1 VLGEDYRVRL
11 EAFEGPL
18 DLLLFLIRKNE
29 VDIHDIPIARIT
41 DQYLGYV
48 GQLQHAYGSALDID
62 EAGEFLVM
70 AAMLTEIKSRM
81 LMPKPAQA
89 PSSDLL
95 APSTP
100 SEDPRTE
107 LVQQLLEYKRFRD
120 AADALEQRADEW
132 SRRYG
137 AARAAIDNDA
147 LKELLAQQQSDPTFH
162 VEVDDLNLVDLV
174 EAFKRIVDTVNF
186 DKLGEHQVTFDDTP
200 LEIHA
205 ADIIA
210 RLQLQP
216 KISSQSDASEP
227 EMELREFFHSRS
239 RSEMVGLFLALLE
252 LVRNG
257 KVGVRQ
263 ATVGGAIFVRARIQ
277 EVLPPA
283 TE

>member
-1 VLGEDYRVRL
+1 
-11 EAFEGPL
+11 L

>member
-1 VLGEDYRVRL
+1 MSRYAYPFPVLGEDYRVKL
-11 EAFEGPL
+11 ESFEGPL

-29 VDIHDIPIARIT
+29 VDIHDIPIAAIT

-48 GQLQHAYGSALDID
+48 AQFQHAHASRLDID

-81 LMPKPAQA
+81 LMPRPAHERSDDGSSPA
-89 PSSDLL
+89 P
-95 APSTP
+95 A
-100 SEDPRTE
+100 EDPRAE
-107 LVQQLLEYKRFRD
+107 LVRQLLEYKRYRD

-132 SRRYG
+132 ARRYG

-147 LKELLAQQQSDPTFH
+147 LKDVLAQQAP
-162 VEVDDLNLVDLV
+162 DLDLEDLSLVDLV
-174 EAFKRIVDTVNF
+174 EAFKKIVDTVNF

-205 ADIIA
+205 ADIVA
-210 RLQLQP
+210 RLNERAAAAP
-216 KISSQSDASEP
+216 NVEV
-227 EMELREFFHSRS
+227 ELREFFHSRT

-263 ATVGGAIFVRARIQ
+263 AGVGGAILVRPKAPEAQ
-277 EVLPPA
+277 PTPA
-283 TE
+283 E